1 MTVPQTFLPKKGNY
15 RDLACYKK
23 AVVIYDLTFFF
34 TSKYLS
40 GHKDRTVDQMV
51 QAARS
56 GKQNIV
62 EGCAAAATSRE
73 TELKL
78 LNVAR
83 ASMHELLADY
93 EDFLRVR
100 GFEKWPLDDERTRK
114 TQAYCNAHE
123 ASADFLEQ
131 AQSRTPQTTANII
144 ITLIHQYDVLI
155 RRYIEYLEKSFV
167 EEGGIRERMTAAR
180 LGHRNAQKEE
190 ITQLKAENTSL
201 KQRLA
206 WLEETIRKAGLMGLM
221 GGMSLIRLI
230 GHMGHIGLIGHIG
243 LMGLI
248 GHIGLMGHIGS
259 IGLIALMGLSSCSQG
274 EEAEVPV
281 PGQEGVEAITFSG
294 MHSDAE
300 EVQAV
305 RSRATSLHD
314 HATNSFRVYAY
325 KNDGYDAG
333 TYTSTQQVM
342 DAYRVDWQTAR
353 TTTNSDNWEYVD
365 QANGQYIKYWDWSA
379 SAYRFFAYAPADAT
393 GITTDITS
401 HTVGT
406 RSIHD
411 NVRFS
416 FDASADAPDA
426 LPYVSHL
433 WFSTGNATLYPTR
446 LFGRT
451 VKMEFVKPLARVRFI
466 FVYPEGDAIYDHSKL
481 SEISFAPVEPTD
493 VIALNGTL
501 HIDYPL
507 TGTATAET
515 WTTTPA
521 ATGNLA
527 ALTEDWQEG
536 VDEKWYDVLPNTSQ
550 GPFQLSVKVFN
561 STRTAA
567 VPAQLMTWQAGF
579 EYTYVFK
586 ITEDDVYL
594 QVVQT
599 AVRNW
604 TTVVTDPHE
613 LYNW

>member
-206 WLEETIRKAGLMGLM
+206 QLEETIRKAGLMGLM
-221 GGMSLIRLI
+221 GGISL
-230 GHMGHIGLIGHIG
+230 
-243 LMGLI
+243 
-248 GHIGLMGHIGS
+248 

-281 PGQEGVEAITFSG
+281 PGQESVEAITFSG

-379 SAYRFFAYAPADAT
+379 HAYRFFAYAPADAT

-507 TGTATAET
+507 TGTGTTET

-586 ITEDDVYL
+586 ITEDDVFL

-604 TTVVTDPHE
+604 TTVATDPQE

>member
-1 MTVPQTFLPKKGNY
+1 
-15 RDLACYKK
+15 
-23 AVVIYDLTFFF
+23 
-34 TSKYLS
+34 
-40 GHKDRTVDQMV
+40 
-51 QAARS
+51 
-56 GKQNIV
+56 
-62 EGCAAAATSRE
+62 
-73 TELKL
+73 
-78 LNVAR
+78 
-83 ASMHELLADY
+83 
-93 EDFLRVR
+93 
-100 GFEKWPLDDERTRK
+100 
-114 TQAYCNAHE
+114 
-123 ASADFLEQ
+123 
-131 AQSRTPQTTANII
+131 
-144 ITLIHQYDVLI
+144 
-155 RRYIEYLEKSFV
+155 
-167 EEGGIRERMTAAR
+167 
-180 LGHRNAQKEE
+180 
-190 ITQLKAENTSL
+190 
-201 KQRLA
+201 
-206 WLEETIRKAGLMGLM
+206 
-221 GGMSLIRLI
+221 
-230 GHMGHIGLIGHIG
+230 
-243 LMGLI
+243 
-248 GHIGLMGHIGS
+248 
-259 IGLIALMGLSSCSQG
+259 
-274 EEAEVPV
+274 
-281 PGQEGVEAITFSG
+281 

-379 SAYRFFAYAPADAT
+379 GAYRFFAYAPADAT

-507 TGTATAET
+507 TGTGTTET

-604 TTVVTDPHE
+604 TTVATDPHE